1 MPGQNENERMSMNDD
16 IGAALQAFETG
27 IAMDIAGDAPWV
39 ALQDLTRAMIG
50 AKLFTIMTV
59 DMQAGLARRQYT
71 SDPVAYPVSGTK
83 PVHYDD
89 WFDLISNQRK
99 PFIANTIA
107 DIAKVF
113 PDHETIWSLGC
124 GSVINIPVFVG
135 GKLLGTVNCL
145 DVEHHYT
152 VERVEMSKLLD
163 IPAKLAFLSAAAAR
177 AKG

>member
-1 MPGQNENERMSMNDD
+1 MNDD
-16 IGAALQAFETG
+16 VGATLQSFETS
-27 IAMDIAGDAPWV
+27 IATGTAPDAPWV
-39 ALQDLTRAMIG
+39 ALQDLTRAVIG

-59 DMQAGLARRQYT
+59 DMHAGLARREYT
-71 SDPVAYPVSGTK
+71 SDPLAYPVSGTK

-89 WFDLISNQRK
+89 WFDRIANQRQ

-145 DVEHHYT
+145 DVEHHYSE
-152 VERVEMSKLLD
+152 ERVEHSKLLGL
-163 IPAKLAFLSAAAAR
+163 PAKLAFLVAMR
-177 AKG
+177 GYHI

>member
-1 MPGQNENERMSMNDD
+1 MSMNDNLS
-16 IGAALQAFETG
+16 AAFRAFDSS
-27 IAMDIAGDAPWV
+27 IAADTAPDAPWV
-39 ALQDLTRAMIG
+39 ALQDLTRTVIG

-59 DMQAGLARRQYT
+59 DMQAGLARREYT
-71 SDPVAYPVSGTK
+71 SNPAAYPVSGTK

-89 WFDLISNQRK
+89 WFDLIANQRR

-145 DVEHHYT
+145 DVERHYT
-152 VERVEMSKLLD
+152 EERVEKSELLG
-163 IPAKLAFLSAAAAR
+163 IPAKLAFLAAMQG
-177 AKG
+177 KHI